1 MPSWKP
7 VPPQAT
13 RRQWKSCCILKRK
26 NAIEGQQEEWVFR
39 MVNTKRPLEE
49 KIALFWHGILCT
61 GHAKCENPRQQNLE
75 LDMFR
80 RDGMGRFSD
89 LLLGLAIDPAMV
101 FFLDN
106 CMSHKG
112 AINENWGRELLE
124 LFALGVGMDGRL
136 NYSEDDVKEAARAF
150 TGWTVVNAIPRYPY
164 GRYLSKFVFDPKD
177 HDDGV
182 KTFLG
187 ETGNWNGEDII
198 RIIAKQPAAARFVSR
213 HLYNF
218 FVADEPQVPAWQH
231 TAPQD
236 PEAIVAAPV
245 QRGLLQERALCQG
258 QEPGRDGGRHH
269 ASGRRV
275 HLPQSRSEWPVFE
288 CPLYGS
294 RPAEPTHRR
303 GLAHRQGVDR

>member
-1 MPSWKP
+1 
-7 VPPQAT
+7 
-13 RRQWKSCCILKRK
+13 
-26 NAIEGQQEEWVFR
+26 
-39 MVNTKRPLEE
+39 
-49 KIALFWHGILCT
+49 
-61 GHAKCENPRQQNLE
+61 
-75 LDMFR
+75 MFR

-89 LLLGLAIDPAMV
+89 LLLGLAVDPAMV

-124 LFALGVGMDGRL
+124 LFSLGVGMDGQL

-164 GRYLSKFVFDPKD
+164 GRYLSKFVYDPKD
-177 HDDGV
+177 HDNGE

-198 RIIAKQPAAARFVSR
+198 NIIAKQPAAARFVSR

-231 TAPQD
+231 TAAPGSGGDQAARGGVL
-236 PEAIVAAPV
+236 PVQLRYPLHVAAPV
-245 QRGLLQERALCQG
+245 QL
-258 QEPGRDGGRHH
+258 
-269 ASGRRV
+269 
-275 HLPQSRSEWPVFE
+275 
-288 CPLYGS
+288 
-294 RPAEPTHRR
+294 
-303 GLAHRQGVDR
+303 